1 MSTRSQLTKDLNES
15 VKALLARRVKI
26 LLKNVVRLEL
36 KGDKTENKVLVFS
49 PCRLFVLAAK
59 VPTRIDFHFHYLEIH
74 AVESKKLNQLCL
86 TVGDKVYSFLT
97 TEEPGSGEVDAMI
110 QALSTAVRQIFPTV
124 PLTHIIRKVDVQ
136 PAHRMQ
142 HIRDAEMAMRHHT
155 PESRAIGPCGGF
167 STQYACMCDYHG
179 LSYREEVAWDV
190 DNIYLAHGT
199 RELNLKEFDYLDFK
213 DLVAVI
219 SALEANTWFTS
230 LRASNIKLSHDCMER
245 VLNVLRKSLSLQCL
259 YLDNIQVKWDFAHKL
274 SLALIANSN
283 GVLHTLDLSHNLI
296 EDKGGSQLVAPI
308 ANCSQG
314 LVHLN
319 LSHCGLTSKGVN
331 QICHSLTLNKTMDS
345 TLSYLN
351 LSDNS
356 LKDDVTNLCNFLAQ
370 PNVLKH
376 LDISNT
382 ECTLE
387 TIFGALL
394 RGCATHLVYLNV
406 SRNLFSTK
414 NSAKPGKQ
422 ELPLSFKQFFT
433 SALGLKTINI
443 ASCKLPLEA
452 LKHLLLGLACNESIS
467 GVSLDI
473 SSNNLSPHGGA
484 HVLESCIHG
493 VRCLSGLDLTDT
505 GIDMDLGSVL
515 NAVSKNKSLR
525 SLSLNRNLV
534 NLKLKHIGSVVTAIV
549 ELLQDETCQI
559 QSLSMVD
566 CKLKNEM
573 YNILSALGT
582 NSSLQVMDIT
592 GNLIGD
598 GGARLLAKSLQMNT
612 SLHTLHI
619 DRNNI
624 SLSGYT
630 ELAYGLEY
638 NRTLKVLSY
647 PVHDVMPCMKLN
659 AERTEL
665 MLRKIQSILSR
676 NMLKGG
682 SDEEGR
688 GGERVVPSSASMILN
703 NSNYILDQMIVQQ
716 KDIVKVVSEDEANT
730 KANEINLALS
740 LIEDAEHAKTL
751 MRRLMGDYVSDSG
764 EASEIHAQYGHV
776 ATELTTSIH
785 NYMQTSAE
793 AMIKLAKDQCPTVMS
808 DARIS
813 TELAAAAQSRV
824 HTLDADTMRAT
835 LVDNAGTVINKKIR
849 DISVS
854 IAAHIVE
861 AVSDKVIEALSKSHK
876 SLLGDSKTRSS
887 TPDVLRS
894 MSRGSD
900 SSRNDS
906 FHFSSR
912 SQSNSSSP
920 IVSIACHPGL

>member
-1 MSTRSQLTKDLNES
+1 
-15 VKALLARRVKI
+15 
-26 LLKNVVRLEL
+26 
-36 KGDKTENKVLVFS
+36 
-49 PCRLFVLAAK
+49 
-59 VPTRIDFHFHYLEIH
+59 
-74 AVESKKLNQLCL
+74 
-86 TVGDKVYSFLT
+86 
-97 TEEPGSGEVDAMI
+97 
-110 QALSTAVRQIFPTV
+110 
-124 PLTHIIRKVDVQ
+124 
-136 PAHRMQ
+136 
-142 HIRDAEMAMRHHT
+142 
-155 PESRAIGPCGGF
+155 
-167 STQYACMCDYHG
+167 
-179 LSYREEVAWDV
+179 
-190 DNIYLAHGT
+190 
-199 RELNLKEFDYLDFK
+199 
-213 DLVAVI
+213 
-219 SALEANTWFTS
+219 
-230 LRASNIKLSHDCMER
+230 
-245 VLNVLRKSLSLQCL
+245 
-259 YLDNIQVKWDFAHKL
+259 
-274 SLALIANSN
+274 
-283 GVLHTLDLSHNLI
+283 
-296 EDKGGSQLVAPI
+296 
-308 ANCSQG
+308 
-314 LVHLN
+314 
-319 LSHCGLTSKGVN
+319 
-331 QICHSLTLNKTMDS
+331 MDS

-920 IVSIACHPGL
+920 IATPTLGSVRKNIVGRKLRPKSVGLDHSEGVSADDIPDLLGPSLPTSADESLDSVTELPGASASSQLQHLVKSRPKRAKTRAPTRAAVPAGLVASTGLEDDGLDGFFSISTASSVTLVSAGGNGTSVTNTPVLSPLSDDRSSPSSV